1 MHNSGASRRG
11 DAKPYVELEQRHC
24 ERSEAIHLVT
34 QRKNGLPRGACH
46 RARIRA
52 TRWLAMTALQLKR
65 LGCLKIESNNKPARH
80 AQTDSGIHQSSLQV
94 FRRWITGS
102 SSAKTRGACHRAA
115 LRADPLALLPGDDD
129 FNWYEGHREERSTG
143 CANNVKP
150 RPPVATGASR
160 KRMQSSDQY
169 PQTLM
174 VRRR

>member
-1 MHNSGASRRG
+1 MRNCASE
-11 DAKPYVELEQRHC
+11 VW
-24 ERSEAIHLVT
+24 S
-34 QRKNGLPRGACH
+34 GACH
-46 RARIRA
+46 RAAQSADPLGPSRNDGV
-52 TRWLAMTALQLKR
+52 WLAMTALQLKR

-129 FNWYEGHREERSTG
+129 FNWHEGHREQRSTG
-143 CANNVKP
+143 CANNVKT
-150 RPPVATGASR
+150 RPLAATGAYR

-169 PQTLM
+169 PQTLT
-174 VRRR
+174 VRQRKPNGVGTRRVT